1 LPFFWQGSF
10 IIQIL
15 KKGAKMEFY
24 NKETELV
31 LDELQASAEGLT
43 EQEVKARQE
52 RDGFNELK
60 SKDKVPTWKILL
72 DTFKDPMVI
81 VLLIVTMVQLALG
94 EVVEACII
102 LGVVL
107 ISSIVTV
114 IQTKKAESSLDAL
127 KQISAPHA
135 KVARGG
141 EKITIPARELVVG
154 DLVLLE
160 AGDFVPADGRI
171 LTCKSL
177 RVEEGMLTGE
187 SEAVEK
193 TDEALEGELPL
204 GDRKNMLYS
213 GALTVYGRGEF
224 IVTGIGSQTEIGKI
238 ATLLETAEEKQTP
251 LQLKLEKFSKQLGI
265 AILILSVAIF
275 AIQAAR
281 IFLAGD
287 GANIEVKMLDAF
299 MFAVAVAVA
308 AIPEAL
314 SSIVTIVL
322 SVGTNKMAKQ
332 HAIIRKLPAVETLGS
347 TSVICTD
354 KTGTLTQNKMTVVD
368 YFLPGDKKESF
379 PDQPEDWTNDE
390 ARLIQA
396 AVLCNDSS
404 INEDGQEL
412 GDPTEVALIA
422 FSNKVGKPYKEVR
435 EAYPR
440 LAELP
445 FDSDRKLM
453 STINLIDDAKLML
466 TKGGPDV
473 VFARCSKVLINGEVK
488 EFTEELKAEFQKEN
502 EAFSNKALR
511 VLAYAY
517 KPLGQD
523 KEVLDLEDENELI
536 LIGLTAMIDPPREAV
551 YASIVEA
558 KKAGIRTVM
567 ITGDHKTTAR
577 AIGQDIGLFG
587 ENDIAVTGQ
596 ELDAMSEQELDDN
609 LAKISVYARVS
620 PENKIRIVRAWQ
632 KKAKVTAMTGDGV
645 NDAPALKQ
653 ANIGIAMGS
662 GTDVAKDA
670 SSMILT
676 DDNFVSIVNAVA
688 VGRTVYENIK
698 KSIGYLFS
706 GNLGAI
712 ITIVFALIMNWASPF
727 TALQLLFINLVN
739 DSVPAIA
746 LGMEKA
752 EPNVMNKK
760 PRPSNEGIFEGGLMA
775 SVAVRGS
782 LIGIAAIISQY
793 IGMQVSD
800 ELGVAMAF
808 TTLILARSL
817 QTFTARSNSQTIIS
831 LGLFSNKY
839 VLGAVAFC
847 LGLYSLTTLPFT
859 REFFSIPA
867 SFDMNHWLLAAGLA
881 LAAVIMMEIIKA
893 LRVLT
898 SQKKAKVS
906 IKKLG

>member
-1 LPFFWQGSF
+1 
-10 IIQIL
+10 
-15 KKGAKMEFY
+15 MEFY

-31 LDELQASAEGLT
+31 LVELQASAEGLT

-379 PDQPEDWTNDE
+379 PDQPEAWTNDE

-793 IGMQVSD
+793 IGMQVSN